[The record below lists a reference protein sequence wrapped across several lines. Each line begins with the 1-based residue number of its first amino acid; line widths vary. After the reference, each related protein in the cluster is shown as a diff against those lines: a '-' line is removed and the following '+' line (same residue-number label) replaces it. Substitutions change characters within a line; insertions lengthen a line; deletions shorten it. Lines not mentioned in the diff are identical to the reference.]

1 MAMQIGDHI
10 DDLVD
15 LAIFYDKKVV
25 PARQKLTPSL
35 HMAHK

>member
-1 MAMQIGDHI
+1 MAKQVYDHFDERIG
-10 DDLVD
+10 LN
-15 LAIFYDKKVV
+15 IFYDKKVV

>member
-10 DDLVD
+10 DDLIG

-25 PARQKLTPSL
+25 SAL
-35 HMAHK
+35 